1 MGKLYFRYGCV
12 GSAKTMNLLSVTH
25 TYETQNKKVI
35 VLKPS
40 IDTRFGDNFVK
51 SRCGL
56 QREAFNIDT
65 KEQLDKLDLT
75 NVHCILYDECQFASE
90 ELVDAFR
97 HITIEKNIPVI
108 CFGLK
113 TDFKTKLF
121 TGSKRLLEIA
131 DDISEMKSTCCVCG
145 KKSIVNKKHSN
156 GKTITEGPQ
165 VDIGG
170 DDKYMQV
177 CWKCFCL

>member
-1 MGKLYFRYGCV
+1 MGKLYFKYGCV
-12 GSAKTMNLLSVTH
+12 GSAKTMNLLSIAH
-25 TYETQNKKVI
+25 TYESQHKKVI

-40 IDTRFGDNFVK
+40 VDTRYGEDIVK
-51 SRCGL
+51 SRCGFYR
-56 QREAFNIDT
+56 QAINVDT
-65 KEQLDKLDLT
+65 PEQLHKIDVKD
-75 NVHCILYDECQFASE
+75 VSCILYDECQFASE
-90 ELVDAFR
+90 DLIDALR
-97 HITIEKNIPVI
+97 NITIEKDIPVI

-121 TGSKRLLEIA
+121 NGSKRLLEIA
-131 DDISEMKSTCCVCG
+131 DDISEIKSTCCLCG

-156 GKTITEGPQ
+156 GQTITDGPQ

-177 CWKCFCL
+177 CWKHYK